1 MSSIGAG
8 FACRDGLPEGPP
20 IQDAGQRPVARLQVV
35 AVSRRISALV
45 EAVAVRSQGEDM
57 SRRVQ
62 VRAIVGILVIGAVL
76 ALPATAAA
84 RVTGLIVQEGL
95 FVDAAWTVCGD
106 LPATC
111 VTYRLEA
118 FDGSQRSTVVPTG
131 PSSTFCLRYR
141 PTSPPAHGTYYEYI
155 TCGLAELTPAQGGSN
170 VALWAPTVLL
180 SRNSCNLDLAEAV
193 GRPDGCDQSGH
204 GEVIMGE
211 VDVAATITA
220 TGPASRVNESSEV
233 LIGGCRIDLVHR
245 MGLETPAS
253 AIASITAD
261 WLVGGPIVLP
271 VTTTAS
277 ILEGTVRTRWTC

>member
-1 MSSIGAG
+1 MA
-8 FACRDGLPEGPP
+8 
-20 IQDAGQRPVARLQVV
+20 
-35 AVSRRISALV
+35 
-45 EAVAVRSQGEDM
+45 
-57 SRRVQ
+57 RRVP
-62 VRAIVGILVIGAVL
+62 VRAIFGILVIGALL

-95 FVDAAWTVCGD
+95 FLDAAWTVCAD

-118 FDGSQRSTVVPTG
+118 FDGVQRSTVASTG
-131 PSSTFCLRYR
+131 PMSTFCLRYR

-155 TCGLAELTPAQGGSN
+155 TCGLAELTPAEDGST

-180 SRNSCNLDLAEAV
+180 SQNTCNLDLAEAV

-220 TGPASRVNESSEV
+220 TGPAIRVNESSEV
-233 LIGGCRIDLVHR
+233 LVGGCRVDLVHR
-245 MGLETPAS
+245 MGMETPAS
-253 AIASITAD
+253 ATASMSAD
-261 WLVGGPIVLP
+261 WMTGGPIVLP

-277 ILEGTVRTRWTC
+277 MLDGTVRTRWTC